1 MASWTASSPGGRADF
16 PLCILRES
24 FDNSS
29 LLNTFGEHGG
39 TAHADTMEE
48 LSSSNGSRMVVVSF
62 IVTNRT
68 DKIANKAAELAAEG
82 LPGPPSGPRLGN
94 TTALACWEP
103 GAGGGGGKRAEE
115 VDESR

>member
-48 LSSSNGSRMVVVSF
+48 LSSSNGSRMVVESF

-68 DKIANKAAELAAEG
+68 DKIANKAADAAIHRRASRHGVGQLRCPGPTSRTKEEEHAEG
-82 LPGPPSGPRLGN
+82 DV
-94 TTALACWEP
+94 TC
-103 GAGGGGGKRAEE
+103 
-115 VDESR
+115 